1 MKYVLDTH
9 CHTVASGH
17 AYSTVQE
24 NAKEAANKGLEL
36 IAITDHAATL
46 PGGAHL
52 FHFHNL
58 IVIPKK
64 IYGVEILRGA
74 EVNILD
80 FEGHVDLE
88 EETLENLDM
97 VIASFHPPCIK
108 PGSIQENTNALIKV
122 MQNPHIDIIGHPGDP
137 RYPIDIKAVV
147 EAAKEYGTLLE
158 INNSS
163 LKPDSFRAGGSD
175 TVRAIINECIRMD
188 MPFVFGSDAHISY
201 EVGNFEHIEKLIE
214 GMEIPEHLIV
224 NTSVALL
231 KGFLA

>member
-1 MKYVLDTH
+1 MKFVLDTH

-24 NAKEAANKGLEL
+24 IAKEASNRGLEL
-36 IAITDHAATL
+36 IAITDHAETL

-58 IVIPKK
+58 IVIPRKL
-64 IYGVEILRGA
+64 YGVEILRGA

-88 EETLENLDM
+88 EETLEHLDI
-97 VIASFHPPCIK
+97 VIASFHPPCIT
-108 PGSIQENTNALIKV
+108 PGNIVENTNALIKV
-122 MQNPHIDIIGHPGDP
+122 IQNPHIDIIVHPGDP

-158 INNSS
+158 INNTS
-163 LKPDSFRAGGSD
+163 LKPDSFRAGGTD
-175 TVRAIINECIRMD
+175 TVRDIIKECIRKD
-188 MPFVFGSDAHISY
+188 MPFIIGSDAHISFD
-201 EVGNFEHIEKLIE
+201 VGNFNHVEKLIE
-214 GMEIPEHLIV
+214 ELEVPEHLIV
-224 NTSVALL
+224 NTSVDLL
-231 KGFLA
+231 KSFLA